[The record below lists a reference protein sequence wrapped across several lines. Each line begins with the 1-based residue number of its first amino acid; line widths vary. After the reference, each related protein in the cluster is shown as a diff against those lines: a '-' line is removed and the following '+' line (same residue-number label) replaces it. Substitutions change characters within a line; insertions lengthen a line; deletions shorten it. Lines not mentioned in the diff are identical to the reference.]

1 MRIDVWSDIACPW
14 CYLGKHRIEAAAA
27 KLAGRHQLVFHAF
40 ELNPGAPR
48 RNDDGLTHRERLA
61 KKFGRA
67 PEQIDQMHERMVGMG
82 REDGIDFHFDRVQ
95 GGNTFDA
102 HRLVQLGL
110 ERGVQ
115 AAVKERMMKAYF
127 SDGESIGDRE
137 TLIRLAV
144 EAGLDRNEAADVLAT
159 EKYTREV
166 RADETMAQANGISG
180 VPFFV
185 FERRLAVSGAQ
196 PVDVLVEAMQQAAA
210 GG

>member
-14 CYLGKHRIEAAAA
+14 CYLGKHRIEAAVA
-27 KLAGRHQLVFHAF
+27 KLGGEHELVFHAF

-48 RNDDGLTHRERLA
+48 RYEDGLTHGERVA
-61 KKFGRA
+61 KKLGVPPA
-67 PEQIDQMHERMVGMG
+67 QLEQMHARMTGMG
-82 REDGIDFHFDRVQ
+82 REDGIAFQFDRVQ

-127 SDGESIGDRE
+127 ADGEPIGDRE
-137 TLIRLAV
+137 VLVRLAV
-144 EAGLDRNEAADVLAT
+144 EAGLDRDEAADVLAT
-159 EKYTREV
+159 EKFTREV
-166 RADETMAQANGISG
+166 RTDEAMAQANGISG

-185 FERRLAVSGAQ
+185 FDKRLAVSGAQ
-196 PVDVLVEAMQQAAA
+196 PVDVLVQAMQQAVS
-210 GG
+210 

>member
-14 CYLGKHRIEAAAA
+14 CYLGKHRIEAA
-27 KLAGRHQLVFHAF
+27 LGRLDGEHELVFHAF
-40 ELNPGAPR
+40 ELNPAAPR
-48 RNDDGLTHRERLA
+48 RYDDGLSHADRLA
-61 KKFGRA
+61 KKLGIA
-67 PEQIDQMHERMVGMG
+67 PPQLEQMHARMTGMG

-110 ERGVQ
+110 DRGIQ

-127 SDGESIGDRE
+127 SDGDAIGERE
-137 TLIRLAV
+137 TLIRLAA
-144 EAGLDRNEAADVLAT
+144 EAGLDRAEAADVLAT

-166 RADETMAQANGISG
+166 RADEAMAQSNGISG

-196 PVDVLVEAMQQAAA
+196 PVDVLVQAMEQAAS
-210 GG
+210 

>member
-14 CYLGKHRIEAAAA
+14 CYLGKHRIEAAVA
-27 KLAGRHQLVFHAF
+27 KLGGEHELVFHAF

-48 RNDDGLTHRERLA
+48 RYEDGLTHGERVA
-61 KKFGRA
+61 KKLGVPPA
-67 PEQIDQMHERMVGMG
+67 QLEQMHARMTGMG
-82 REDGIDFHFDRVQ
+82 REDGIAFQFDRVQ

-127 SDGESIGDRE
+127 SDGEAIGDRDV
-137 TLIRLAV
+137 LVRLAA
-144 EAGLDRNEAADVLAT
+144 EAGLDRDEAADVLAT
-159 EKYTREV
+159 EKFTREV
-166 RADETMAQANGISG
+166 RTDEAMAQANGISG

-185 FERRLAVSGAQ
+185 FDKRLAVSGAQ
-196 PVDVLVEAMQQAAA
+196 PVDVLVQAMQQAVS
-210 GG
+210 